1 MSGRK
6 PLFFLASHLSQTN
19 VQKMPRASFSSRR
32 GRPEPHGQVFMA
44 LSPFCYLDGTP
55 MRGRNIGGAIKGEHG
70 WWRVEGIDLLTGDAV
85 HAHIGHGIVH
95 SVFAD
100 GAFAVPARNAV
111 VSCEFCFHE
120 FCSISSGA
128 MTPIV
133 CGAAHGHARQ
143 PDAWTRQ
150 CAAERQ
156 FRIRRTCAA
165 ESANYQLIK
174 PSTPAN
180 VDSENLQV
188 SAESS
193 ISWQVSSHRLH
204 SAP

>member
-44 LSPFCYLDGTP
+44 LSPFCYLDCTP

-70 WWRVEGIDLLTGDAV
+70 WWWVERIGLLTGDAV
-85 HAHIGHGIVH
+85 PAHIGHGIVH
-95 SVFAD
+95 GVFAD
-100 GAFAVPARNAV
+100 GAFAVPARNVV

-128 MTPIV
+128 MTLRRAPGTPV
-133 CGAAHGHARQ
+133 PSRARKHGYACQ
-143 PDAWTRQ
+143 PDASPADWR
-150 CAAERQ
+150 ERQ
-156 FRIRRTCAA
+156 FRVRCRCAA
-165 ESANYQLIK
+165 E
-174 PSTPAN
+174 PAA
-180 VDSENLQV
+180 V
-188 SAESS
+188 
-193 ISWQVSSHRLH
+193 
-204 SAP
+204 